1 MLASIM
7 LKCLI
12 QPPNGCPGVPIE
24 KKISRFQLLKRWIML
39 STDYYLEDISIRE
52 TNCVIHWKEIYQLD
66 SIIYL
71 FKGPGV
77 YIILKV
83 K

>member
-24 KKISRFQLLKRWIML
+24 KKISRFQMLKRWIML

-52 TNCVIHWKEIYQLD
+52 TNCIIHWKEIYPLD
-66 SIIYL
+66 SVLYL

>member
-1 MLASIM
+1 
-7 LKCLI
+7 
-12 QPPNGCPGVPIE
+12 
-24 KKISRFQLLKRWIML
+24 ML

-66 SIIYL
+66 SVIYL

>member
-1 MLASIM
+1 
-7 LKCLI
+7 
-12 QPPNGCPGVPIE
+12 
-24 KKISRFQLLKRWIML
+24 ML

-66 SIIYL
+66 SVIYL

-83 K
+83 KEEKGSHCDLKI

>member
-1 MLASIM
+1 
-7 LKCLI
+7 
-12 QPPNGCPGVPIE
+12 
-24 KKISRFQLLKRWIML
+24 ML
-39 STDYYLEDISIRE
+39 STDYYLEDISIRDL
-52 TNCVIHWKEIYQLD
+52 TNCVIHWKEIYPLD
-66 SIIYL
+66 SVIFL